1 MVIRHRLITL
11 FFVALTAAAPA
22 NAITSLQASVD
33 RNPIIEGESLVLTVI
48 ADDDLNSGELNTS
61 SLLKNFIV
69 GRTSISRSKQIMNF
83 DARNETRWQVLLS
96 PKSIGNI
103 TIPAFNIKGVSSAAI
118 NLSVVDRDSQPQKK
132 QDIFMRSSLSTE
144 EAYVGQMLT
153 YRVKLYLALELQRGV
168 LSAPVLDGAQIKQ
181 LGEDKD
187 SNEIVNGKRYRVI
200 ERAYAIIADQ
210 PGELTINGAS
220 FSGDVLVPAKR
231 NGGMF
236 SFNESRPTQTQAPKS
251 VVLINPEPVE
261 YQGQWLV
268 SDLVVLKE
276 DWPTTQVE
284 YKIGDPITRTISLLA
299 SNADETSLPDI
310 RLSTPAEL
318 KSYPE
323 KAQRKSFVR
332 DKQMVSQL
340 TQTTAIVAT
349 KAGTYTL
356 PQINIPWWNP
366 HLKQQQYATLP
377 ARTVVVTGS
386 AIAEPMGINL
396 PLKAV
401 TTTSAGYW
409 PWLTAGFASLW
420 LLTLLLWLN
429 GRKKLTVSPAKNDY
443 KTTAT
448 IKSNSRKVVEQSC
461 AAQDPTKVINATR
474 AYYSERY
481 GRPMTLQDIANTSAE
496 LASAIASLQQSA
508 YSKSYT
514 DIDYKRLLSVIL
526 SINVNS
532 KQSNT
537 SALDSLNPQI

>member
-1 MVIRHRLITL
+1 VVIRHL
-11 FFVALTAAAPA
+11 FVLFIVALTAVAPA
-22 NAITSLQASVD
+22 YAITSLQASVN
-33 RNPIIEGESLVLTVI
+33 RNPVIEGESLVLTVV

-61 SLLKNFIV
+61 SLLKDFIV

-96 PKSIGNI
+96 PKSGGSI
-103 TIPAFNIKGVSSAAI
+103 TIPAFNIKGVSSDPI
-118 NLSVVDRDSQPQKK
+118 ILSVVDRDSQPQQK
-132 QDIFMRSSLSTE
+132 QDIFMRSNLSSE
-144 EAYVGQMLT
+144 EAYVGQMLI

-210 PGELTINGAS
+210 PGELTIDGAS
-220 FSGDVLVPAKR
+220 FSGDVLVQAKR

-276 DWPTTQVE
+276 DWPEAQVE
-284 YKIGDPITRTISLLA
+284 YKVGDPITRTISLLA

-318 KSYPE
+318 KTYPE

-356 PQINIPWWNP
+356 PQIKVPWWNP
-366 HLKQQQYATLP
+366 HLRQQQYATLP
-377 ARTVVVTGS
+377 ARTVVVTGG
-386 AIAEPMGINL
+386 AIAEPINIHQ
-396 PLKAV
+396 PSNTV
-401 TTTSAGYW
+401 NTTTAGYW
-409 PWLTAGFASLW
+409 PWLTAGFALLW

-429 GRKKLTVSPAKNDY
+429 ARKQQSVTPAKNDD
-443 KTTAT
+443 KSTAT
-448 IKSNSRKVVEQSC
+448 ANNRSARKVLELSC
-461 AAQDPTKVINATR
+461 AAQAPTKVINALI
-474 AYYSERY
+474 AYYSELY
-481 GRPMTLQDIANTSAE
+481 GRPMTLQDIAKTSSE
-496 LASAIASLQQSA
+496 LATAIASLQQSA
-508 YSKSYT
+508 YSKST
-514 DIDYKRLLSVIL
+514 TAIDYKQLLKIIL
-526 SINVNS
+526 TAKVND
-532 KQSNT
+532 KQHNT
-537 SALDSLNPQI
+537 SALNSLNPQI

>member
-1 MVIRHRLITL
+1 MVIRHLCAFLI
-11 FFVALTAAAPA
+11 VALTAATPA
-22 NAITSLQASVD
+22 YAITSLQASVD
-33 RNPIIEGESLVLTVI
+33 RNPVIEGESLVLTVV

-61 SLLKNFIV
+61 SLLKDFIV

-96 PKSIGNI
+96 PKFGGNI
-103 TIPAFNIKGVSSAAI
+103 TIPAFNIKGVSSAPITLA
-118 NLSVVDRDSQPQKK
+118 VVDRKSQPQQM
-132 QDIFMRSSLSTE
+132 QDIFMRSSLSSE

-220 FSGDVLVPAKR
+220 FSGDVLVQTKR

-251 VVLINPEPVE
+251 IVLINPEPVE

-276 DWPTTQVE
+276 DWPTTPVE
-284 YKIGDPITRTISLLA
+284 YKVGDPITRTISLLA

-318 KSYPE
+318 KTYPE

-356 PQINIPWWNP
+356 PEIKVPWWNP

-377 ARTVVVTGS
+377 ARTVVVTRGE
-386 AIAEPMGINL
+386 IAESVNIHQPPNTIQ
-396 PLKAV
+396 
-401 TTTSAGYW
+401 TTTAGYW
-409 PWLTAGFASLW
+409 PWLTAGFALLW
-420 LLTLLLWLN
+420 LLTLMLWLN
-429 GRKKLTVSPAKNDY
+429 ARKKQAVS
-443 KTTAT
+443 TTKSDDRNPVT
-448 IKSNSRKVVEQSC
+448 INNSARKLLEQSC
-461 AAQDPTKVINATR
+461 AAKEPTKVINALI
-474 AYYSERY
+474 AYYSELL
-481 GRPMTLQDIANTSAE
+481 GQPITLRDIANISVE
-496 LASAIASLQQSA
+496 LSIEIASLQQSA
-508 YSKSYT
+508 YSKNTT
-514 DIDYKRLLSVIL
+514 DIDYKQLLNIVL
-526 SINVNS
+526 TTKMND

-537 SALDSLNPQI
+537 SALNSLNPQI